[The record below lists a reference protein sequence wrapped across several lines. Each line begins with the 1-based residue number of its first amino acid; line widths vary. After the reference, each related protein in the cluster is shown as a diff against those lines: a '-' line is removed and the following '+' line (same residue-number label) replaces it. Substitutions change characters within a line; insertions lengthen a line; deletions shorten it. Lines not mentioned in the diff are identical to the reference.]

1 MLHPRIL
8 GSIRFRLTVLY
19 STLLFAL
26 AGAALAITYF
36 AVAQT
41 TQPRPITERQAKVY
55 DGRQVVDRI
64 TVADVSEI
72 ELPSTSTRCRTCG
85 TTR

>member
-1 MLHPRIL
+1 MKQPRVFR
-8 GSIRFRLTVLY
+8 SIRFRLTVLY

-41 TQPRPITERQAKVY
+41 TNAAPVTAQRGKLFEGREFVRQITFA
-55 DGRQVVDRI
+55 
-64 TVADVSEI
+64 EI
-72 ELPSTSTRCRTCG
+72 E
-85 TTR
+85 